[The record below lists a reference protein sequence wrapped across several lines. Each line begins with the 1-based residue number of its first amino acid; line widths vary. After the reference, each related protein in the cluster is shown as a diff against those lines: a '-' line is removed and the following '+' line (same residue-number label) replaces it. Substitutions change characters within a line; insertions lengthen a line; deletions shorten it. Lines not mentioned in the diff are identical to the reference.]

1 MDAIECMMENLGL
14 LDSMIAIASYRE
26 SLSYYSVPELV
37 KQEKAFLES
46 EDMYHPML
54 ENPVANTIK
63 EERGVLVTGSNASGK
78 STFLKTVAISAV
90 FAQTIH
96 TCPARQYRACYFQ
109 IYSSMALKDN
119 LQGNESYYIVEI
131 KSLKRILNRVEEKTP
146 LLCFVDEVLRGTNT
160 IERISASAQI
170 LKSLAKVHVMCSAAT
185 HDIELTHLLEEFY
198 SNYHFQEE
206 VKENDILFNYMLY
219 RGRAVSRNA
228 IKLLG
233 IIGYDGEIIKEAEK
247 TAENFV
253 NTGIWSL

>member
-1 MDAIECMMENLGL
+1 MRFLP
-14 LDSMIAIASYRE
+14 DS
-26 SLSYYSVPELV
+26 L
-37 KQEKAFLES
+37 KS
-46 EDMYHPML
+46 EPML
-54 ENPVANTIK
+54 KYAQSYSFPEAPHPQNIRA
-63 EERGVLVTGSNASGK
+63 AS
-78 STFLKTVAISAV
+78 S
-90 FAQTIH
+90 
-96 TCPARQYRACYFQ
+96 P
-109 IYSSMALKDN
+109 
-119 LQGNESYYIVEI
+119 
-131 KSLKRILNRVEEKTP
+131 
-146 LLCFVDEVLRGTNT
+146 LRGS
-160 IERISASAQI
+160 RFF
-170 LKSLAKVHVMCSAAT
+170 LKSLAKVHVMCFAAT